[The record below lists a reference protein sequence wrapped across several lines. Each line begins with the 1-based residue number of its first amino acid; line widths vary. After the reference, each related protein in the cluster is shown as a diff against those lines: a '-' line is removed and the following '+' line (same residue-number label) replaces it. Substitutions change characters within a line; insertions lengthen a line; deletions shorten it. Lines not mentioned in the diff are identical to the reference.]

1 LKKFTSLAVIVQLF
15 LLLSLPAVAQFQPT
29 EVIRSQEKT
38 IVNGKLYYIHT
49 VQKGQ
54 TLYSISKVYEVT
66 QEEIKTAN
74 PQVDVINLREG
85 LAIRIP
91 DSKSKQAA
99 VYPENRK
106 DYYAHSVRRGQTVYS
121 LSKKY
126 NVSEAVIYHYNP
138 WAREGIKPDQTL
150 WIPRNKEMLDISESA
165 RVNDLFYYYTTKDKD
180 TLYSIS
186 KQYGVN
192 VSDIIDANPT
202 LREGL
207 KPGQVLKIPKIKT
220 PEPELGVI
228 ADSAVDLS
236 LPCLVANEPITYE
249 VALMLPFFSSYNQEE
264 LEVPADTLAEE
275 GTYVPMQRQQGLRG
289 RNFAEFY
296 EGFMLALDSLKHTGL
311 SVTLHVYDTERDTLI
326 TKKIVRELSLIQ
338 PDLIIGPVYSEDVNI
353 AGRLARYQ
361 EIRLVSP
368 LSTRSSLV
376 AGNTSIIQVIP
387 SRQAESYALA
397 NYLKQFN
404 KGRFILIR
412 GADSVSMTNSWRFK
426 KYFIENIPADISG
439 NPLYFKD
446 YKLNDSLLNALGKI
460 LSKEE
465 ENIIIVFS
473 DHEPDVS
480 KLITRLYMMSSL
492 YPVNLFGMPSWQS
505 WKSID
510 LDYFHSLQI
519 HLITPF
525 FTDYANPQIKNFLY
539 KSRVIFGYEPYEI
552 SPTGYNFSMLG
563 YDIGF
568 YFLSALKQ
576 FGKNFLQCIDQV
588 EADHLLTKYHFQKEG
603 NGGYVNNNFNLIQY
617 RKDFTVERSAIVS
630 GESLTPVEVYPA
642 PNYSP
647 DTLPPILPVQQ

>member
-1 LKKFTSLAVIVQLF
+1 MKKFARLTVILQLF
-15 LLLSLPAVAQFQPT
+15 LLGSLPAISQFQPT
-29 EVIRSQEKT
+29 EVILSPEKT

-54 TLYSISKVYEVT
+54 TLYSISKAYEVT

-91 DSKSKQAA
+91 DSRSKQAA
-99 VYPENRK
+99 VYPENRE

-126 NVSEAVIYHYNP
+126 HVSEAVIYHYNP

-150 WIPRNKEMLDISESA
+150 WIPRNSEMLDISETA
-165 RVNDLFYYYTTKDKD
+165 RVNDLFYFYTTKDKD
-180 TLYSIS
+180 TLYSIA
-186 KQYGVN
+186 KLYGVV
-192 VSDIIDANPT
+192 VSDIIDANPA

-207 KPGQVLKIPKIKT
+207 KPGQVLKIPTIKT
-220 PEPELGVI
+220 PEPELAAIVDSL
-228 ADSAVDLS
+228 ADHS
-236 LPCLVANEPITYE
+236 LPCMVADEPLTYQ
-249 VALMLPFFSSYNQEE
+249 VALMLPFFASHNLEE
-264 LEVPADTLAEE
+264 LEIPADTLAEE

-289 RNFAEFY
+289 KNFAEFY
-296 EGFMLALDSLKHTGL
+296 EGFMLALDSLKRTGM
-311 SVTLHVYDTERDTLI
+311 SVLLHVYDTERDTLR

-361 EIRLVSP
+361 EIQLVSP
-368 LSTRSSLV
+368 LSTRPSLV
-376 AGNTSIIQVIP
+376 AGNTNIIQVIP
-387 SRQAESYALA
+387 SKQAESYALV

-404 KGRFILIR
+404 QGRFILIR
-412 GADSVSMTNSWRFK
+412 GTDSVSMINSWRFK
-426 KYFIENIPADISG
+426 KYFMENNPTDMSG

-446 YKLNDSLLNALGKI
+446 YKLNDSLINALGQV

-465 ENIIIVFS
+465 ENIIIVYS

-480 KLITRLYMMSSL
+480 KLVTRLYMMSSL
-492 YPVNLFGMPSWQS
+492 YPVNLFGMPSWRS
-505 WKSID
+505 WKSMD
-510 LDYFHSLQI
+510 LNYFHSLQL

-525 FTDYANPQIKNFLY
+525 FTDYANPQIKRFLY
-539 KSRVIFGYEPYEI
+539 KSRIELGYEPSEI

-576 FGKNFLQCIDQV
+576 YGRNFLQCFDQV
-588 EADHLLTKYHFQKEG
+588 EADQLLTKYHFQKTG

-617 RKDFTVERSAIVS
+617 RKDCTVEKSAIVS
-630 GESLTPVEVYPA
+630 GESLTPVVGYPS
-642 PNYSP
+642 PDYSP
-647 DTLPPILPVQQ
+647 GTIPPILPVQ